1 MNSLVITHYVI
12 DTLRNEYGLF
22 ELWESRKYGDLVA
35 CVVTLNRN
43 IVGTTFETLT
53 EFIENEY

>member
-1 MNSLVITHYVI
+1 MNNLFITHYVI

-22 ELWESRKYGDLVA
+22 ELWESRKYGDLDA